1 MSSKEYLIL
10 TGVIGLFAAH
20 AAILYFMGQPA
31 MCACGHIDL
40 WHGIVTDSEN
50 SQHLFDWYSLS
61 HVIHGILFYA
71 FFTVLFPRLP
81 VGYRLF
87 LSVGLEAA
95 WELVENSPWII
106 NRYREQA
113 LAQGYFGDSIVNSL
127 GDGFAALCGF
137 LFASR
142 SRIWMSIAVVIALEL
157 LALYAIRDNLT
168 LNIIQ
173 LLHPIDAIGA
183 WQAAE

>member
-1 MSSKEYLIL
+1 MST
-10 TGVIGLFAAH
+10 TGKIVAGVTAVFAMH
-20 AAILYFMGQPA
+20 ALALWYMGQPA
-31 MCACGHIDL
+31 ICACGHVDL
-40 WHGIVTDSEN
+40 WHGIVTDAEN

-71 FFTVLFPRLP
+71 LFTLVFPRLP
-81 VGYRLF
+81 VGYRL
-87 LSVGLEAA
+87 LMSVTLEAS
-95 WELVENSPWII
+95 WELIENSPWII

-127 GDGFAALCGF
+127 DDGFAALCGF

-142 SRIWMSIAVVIALEL
+142 ARVWMSVAVVIALEL

-173 LLHPIDAIGA
+173 LIHPFDAIGV
-183 WQAAE
+183 WQAGK

>member
-1 MSSKEYLIL
+1 MAWKIFL
-10 TGVIGLFAAH
+10 GVGAIFAIH
-20 AAILYFMGQPA
+20 AFVLWQLGQPV
-31 MCACGHIDL
+31 MCACGHLDL
-40 WHGIVTDSEN
+40 WHGVVTDSEN

-61 HVIHGILFYA
+61 HIIHGILFYGL
-71 FFTVLFPRLP
+71 FTLLFPRLP
-81 VGYRLF
+81 VGYRLL
-87 LSVGLEAA
+87 LSIGLEAV

-142 SRIWMSIAVVIALEL
+142 SRIWLSIAVVIALEL

-183 WQAAE
+183 WQAGK